1 MRHPLITMKFFFNN
15 KARRFKSAETIVEVI
30 IAIFVVALG
39 SASATTLVVDA
50 LRSNGL
56 SRDNL
61 IAMNLAVEGVEAVRN
76 IRDSNWLK
84 FNYDRAH
91 CWNMKPG
98 ETACIPGALIPGNN
112 FIPYFNPTNM
122 AWYLDTGSLPLDLNA
137 PSAMSQYMLVVADA
151 DKDVNSDGVGSG
163 DDDLDLYTT
172 VSGLTS
178 QMKKVADSK
187 FYRMVTIDY
196 PTPDPV
202 ADQGMTVTSIVQW
215 KDGNVHQIKIM
226 TKLTNYMKVKVK

>member
-1 MRHPLITMKFFFNN
+1 MKLFSYN
-15 KARRFKSAETIVEVI
+15 KEKGFRPAETIVEVI

-61 IAMNLAVEGVEAVRN
+61 IAMNLAVEGIEAVRN
-76 IRDSNWLK
+76 IRDGNWLK

-98 ETACIPGALIPGNN
+98 ETACDPGALIPGTN
-112 FIPYFNPTNM
+112 FVPYFNPTNM
-122 AWYLDTGSLPLDLNA
+122 AWYLNPASSTALDLNGA
-137 PSAMSQYMLVVADA
+137 PAAMAQYMLVIADA
-151 DKDVNSDGVGSG
+151 DKDVNSDGIGIS

-172 VSGLTS
+172 ASGLTA
-178 QMKKVADSK
+178 QMKKVSDSK
-187 FYRMVTIDY
+187 FFRMVTISY
-196 PTPDPV
+196 PTSTP
-202 ADQGMTVTSIVQW
+202 ATDQEMTVTSIVQW
-215 KDGNVHQIKIM
+215 KDSNVHQIKIM
-226 TKLTNYMKVKVK
+226 TKLTNYLKVKVK